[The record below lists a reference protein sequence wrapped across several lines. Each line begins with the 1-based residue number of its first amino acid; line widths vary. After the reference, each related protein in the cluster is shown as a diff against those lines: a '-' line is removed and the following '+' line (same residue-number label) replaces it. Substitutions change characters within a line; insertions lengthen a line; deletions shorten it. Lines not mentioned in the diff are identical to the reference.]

1 MSTMKNDRQYV
12 EVVWFDAHAV
22 THSWTAVE
30 ELDRDECVVR
40 SVGMLLDGAKD
51 GHVVLAQSMISGE
64 ETVDNVLAI
73 PNGMVRQMTPLIV
86 ANR

>member
-1 MSTMKNDRQYV
+1 MTATNFRYV
-12 EVVWFDAHAV
+12 EVVWCDAHAV
-22 THSWTAVE
+22 THTWTALE
-30 ELDRDECVVR
+30 ELDREECIVR
-40 SVGMLLDGAKD
+40 SVGMLINNGKD

-73 PNGMVRQMTPLIV
+73 PNGMVRQVTPLIV

>member
-1 MSTMKNDRQYV
+1 MTPTISYKYV

-30 ELDRDECVVR
+30 ELDREECIVR
-40 SVGMLLDGAKD
+40 SVGMLLDGAKE
-51 GHVVLAQSMISGE
+51 GHVVLAQSMILDE

-73 PNGMVRQMTPLIV
+73 PNGMVRQITPLNV

>member
-1 MSTMKNDRQYV
+1 MPTTISKRNYV

-30 ELDRDECVVR
+30 ELDREECIVR
-40 SVGMLLDGAKD
+40 SVGMLLDGVKE
-51 GHVVLAQSMISGE
+51 GHVVIAQSMILDE

-73 PNGMVRQMTPLIV
+73 PNGMVRQITPLNV